1 MLLFIRNS
9 TPEHPGWEKIK
20 YVIHRKSKNR
30 GSDTKIIVT
39 IFFGLYTSYTDSGN
53 RTQPQAFANHGH
65 HEISLILLHLQ
76 HVRVGLFQMI
86 RPQQSSMTFEEVEAS
101 GA

>member
-1 MLLFIRNS
+1 MVRKDYRNKGYATDCLKYAKEIAEKAGCYKMMLLTGSKKKTKTEN
-9 TPEHPGWEKIK
+9 PEWEKIK

-53 RTQPQAFANHGH
+53 RIELCQ
-65 HEISLILLHLQ
+65 ISCRTWI
-76 HVRVGLFQMI
+76 G
-86 RPQQSSMTFEEVEAS
+86 
-101 GA
+101 